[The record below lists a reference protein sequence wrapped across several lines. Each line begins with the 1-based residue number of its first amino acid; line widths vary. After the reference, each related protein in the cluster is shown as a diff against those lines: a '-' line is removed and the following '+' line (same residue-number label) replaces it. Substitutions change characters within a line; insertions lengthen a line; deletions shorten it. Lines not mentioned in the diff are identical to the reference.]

1 MACQCSPSTTTPPAF
16 LLHQLARDSHLW
28 NSTLNSIHAPGIS
41 NTLAD
46 LLSCSFHLL
55 DADVL
60 AKINAL
66 APTQLSWQFAI
77 PPAPL
82 ISAVNWALTRQLLP
96 KESPQIQMEHGLSGQ
111 PFVETLP
118 VIPSFKTSPALCP
131 SSKFSLANTEW
142 EHWLPHTLQS
152 NLEQWRRPFVPWVRR
167 LPHWATKTLDCSPQ
181 VNLTSGCNANY
192 NPTKKQTPHPLGSNP
207 SHCRSFITSSSTATA
222 HQTHAQM
229 PSDK

>member
-1 MACQCSPSTTTPPAF
+1 MLAYNIRMY
-16 LLHQLARDSHLW
+16 LLRQLARDCCLW
-28 NSTLNSIHAPGIS
+28 NSTLYSIHAPGIS

-46 LLSCSFHLL
+46 LLSRSFHLL
-55 DADVL
+55 DVDVL

-167 LPHWATKTLDCSPQ
+167 LPQFCFQAWKFAPCCKCP
-181 VNLTSGCNANY
+181 V
-192 NPTKKQTPHPLGSNP
+192 
-207 SHCRSFITSSSTATA
+207 
-222 HQTHAQM
+222 
-229 PSDK
+229 